1 MSSGLLL
8 PAKLY
13 VKQQPDMSSLM
24 SHRYLHSPVQTAPL
38 ALTPDC
44 LLFYSVSYL
53 VTDGLPWAPVSITWG
68 GLLDPSW
75 QLSAPPASSHAG
87 LLTDFPHI
95 TPVHVP

>member
-38 ALTPDC
+38 VLTPDC
-44 LLFYSVSYL
+44 LLFTVFL
-53 VTDGLPWAPVSITWG
+53 IW
-68 GLLDPSW
+68 
-75 QLSAPPASSHAG
+75 
-87 LLTDFPHI
+87 
-95 TPVHVP
+95 